1 MGHDMGFG
9 SVDAVRAE
17 TADLLVAREPRAT
30 DRAAARAGAAAAREP
45 AAEEG
50 DLVLFTYPLLVD
62 EGRQMEG
69 AAELKRALEQPAFVE
84 VHPDDAARL
93 ELSDGAP
100 ARLRTDAGEATVPV
114 RVSEHIARG
123 CVFVPWNN
131 PGLAANTL
139 LSGRTIVKVALAP
152 VSAEAT
158 AKVSA

>member
-1 MGHDMGFG
+1 
-9 SVDAVRAE
+9 
-17 TADLLVAREPRAT
+17 
-30 DRAAARAGAAAAREP
+30 
-45 AAEEG
+45 
-50 DLVLFTYPLLVD
+50 VLFTYPLLVD

-100 ARLRTDAGEATVPV
+100 ARLRTDTGEATVPV

-139 LSGRTIVKVALAP
+139 LSGRTIVTVALAP
-152 VSAEAT
+152 ASAEAT
-158 AKVSA
+158 AEVSA